1 MSKHTIIE
9 SISDKPSINA
19 QIEKLLAK
27 HDPAAQTRLLD
38 ALEALK
44 NAGPDGLSPTD
55 WAAAVKLLHSEGDYS
70 MKDLLTTAAKEFK
83 CCVRRIGAGMYAWDD
98 SDRELGDL
106 PPGLD
111 AAMHGSIQ
119 LSDIGMKAMEELG
132 EFTIGELAAKI
143 SAKTGMPQQQAAAFA
158 EHLVQQFMGGTITST
173 GDGKF
178 KVNVEQ
184 PKTSANHM
192 DDLKSLLRNAG
203 LGPKD

>member
-1 MSKHTIIE
+1 MSELPLIE

-27 HDPAAQTRLLD
+27 HDPATQTRLLD

-44 NAGPDGLSPTD
+44 NAGPDGLSPND
-55 WAAAVKLLHSEGDYS
+55 WASAVKLLHREGDYS
-70 MKDLLTTAAKEFK
+70 MKDLLTTVAKEFK
-83 CCVRRIGAGMYAWDD
+83 CCVRRVGTGMYAWDD

-119 LSDIGMKAMEELG
+119 LSDIGMKAIEELG
-132 EFTIGELAAKI
+132 EFTISELAANI
-143 SAKTGMPQQQAAAFA
+143 SAKTGMPQQAAEAFA

-178 KVNVEQ
+178 KVNAEKS
-184 PKTSANHM
+184 KTSADHM
-192 DDLKSLLRNAG
+192 ADLKSLLRNAG